1 MNVKIVSNIEA
12 VLKRARE
19 GTFKTL
25 GYIGGTVRKIA
36 QNSIKIDP
44 EPSAPG
50 SPPHSRKGLLK
61 KAIVYAVDRE
71 QQNVVIG
78 PTVNVIGDA
87 GSPHEHGGDFRG
99 KPYPARPFMGP
110 ALDKLANN
118 LDKMWKNSVKP

>member
-19 GTFKTL
+19 ASVLNL
-25 GYIGGTVRKIA
+25 GLFGGLVRKFAI
-36 QNSIKIDP
+36 QSIKIDP
-44 EPSAPG
+44 KPSAPG

-87 GSPHEHGGDFRG
+87 GSPHEFGGEFRG

-110 ALDKLANN
+110 AKARAIPALDN
-118 LDKMWKNSVKP
+118 MWKNSVK